1 MMGGNEYND
10 DGAVEVSLNG
20 RQTDCRDDIKEGQW
34 RVMGVDLSGRDIGD
48 CGDLANNGL
57 CEQAEGG
64 NSEICIRGTNVHFST
79 GTESMEGSSMFLM
92 C

>member
-34 RVMGVDLSGRDIGD
+34 RVMGVILGGHGTVDHGDLSYKGVHEEEAGKNHGVCSRETDI
-48 CGDLANNGL
+48 
-57 CEQAEGG
+57 
-64 NSEICIRGTNVHFST
+64 
-79 GTESMEGSSMFLM
+79 
-92 C
+92 